1 MRLPNTEYFENL
13 VRKLSSIINYYGH
26 LITITTMLGPF
37 IWWHAMTSLLSRCRN
52 KHRKFKAIFIN
63 SLVIWDKVALHELDI
78 VHWLT
83 QNTGNVALPDMEY
96 F

>member
-1 MRLPNTEYFENL
+1 MRLSNTEYFENL
-13 VRKLSSIINYYGH
+13 VRKLVALCYGQ

-78 VHWLT
+78 VHRLT
-83 QNTGNVALPDMEY
+83 QNTGNVVLLDVEY